1 VNRVVGLETE
11 YGALVHDAELSTEAW
26 PARVKNYI
34 FRQARAGALDLHY
47 RDYEEPPGNGGFL
60 LNGGRLYLDMGHI
73 EYASPECVRL
83 RDAVVYD
90 LAGDALLLNALR
102 EMQACDHVSF
112 IKNNIDH
119 YTGATFGCHENY
131 LMRRETQFTP
141 PVLGTLLCFLA
152 TRQIYTGAGRIGQAH
167 PLAFDFDLP
176 PSATPVRFQISQRA
190 DHIVNDIYQ
199 WVQFNRAIIN
209 ARDEPLADYR
219 KFRRL
224 HLLIGDSN
232 MSPFA
237 TALKV
242 GTTACILTLLEEGKF
257 PRGLILQDAVVATRG
272 VSHQPD
278 GPWSVELENGET
290 AGALEIQ
297 WRFLEAAGK
306 YLQGRDPE
314 IDWLLESWSFV
325 LDSFATNPDA
335 LIGGVDW
342 ITKRWLLEK
351 FAEAESLSWD
361 DPWLLSLDLEYHN
374 IDPSRG
380 LFFQVKAGKRITDW
394 NQSVRIK
401 NASYRPPANSRAAGR
416 SQAVAWFRDCLGTA
430 GHLGH
435 ERSFQHLHQGGQCF
449 FAAIK
454 RELLQP
460 LQRRDPVVFAQGRFV
475 SLRLRHVQWNYFWI
489 FLGFDSIKAIERL
502 FYRFGQVIKGVNV
515 FPVYFRYR
523 EVSEVFITDRS
534 VHGKDLA

>member
-1 VNRVVGLETE
+1 MNRIVGLETE
-11 YGALVHDAELSTEAW
+11 YGVLVRAGEPSGEAW
-26 PARVKNYI
+26 PARVKNHI
-34 FRQARAGALDLHY
+34 FRQACLGAIDLHY

-83 RDAVVYD
+83 RDIVTYET
-90 LAGDALLLNALR
+90 AGDALLLNALR
-102 EMQACDHVSF
+102 ELHATEQVSF

-141 PVLGTLLCFLA
+141 PVLGSLLTFLA
-152 TRQIYTGAGRIGQAH
+152 TRQIFTGAGRVGQAH

-176 PSATPVRFQISQRA
+176 PSAIPVKFQLSQRA

-237 TALKV
+237 NALKV
-242 GTTACILTLLEEGKF
+242 GTTACALTLLEEGRF
-257 PRGLILQDAVVATRG
+257 PRGLILEDAVVSTRE
-272 VSHQPD
+272 VSHSPD
-278 GPWSVELENGET
+278 GPWLVRLENGKTVE
-290 AGALEIQ
+290 ALDVQ
-297 WRFLEAAGK
+297 WRFLDAAGK

-314 IDWLLESWSFV
+314 IDWLLENWSFT
-325 LDSFATNPDA
+325 LESLRTNPMA
-335 LIGGVDW
+335 LVGGVDW
-342 ITKRWLLEK
+342 ITKRWLLET
-351 FAEAESLSWD
+351 FAEAEGLSWD

-374 IDPSRG
+374 IDPVRG
-380 LFFQVKAGKRITDW
+380 LFFQVKGGKRISDW

-401 NASYRPPANSRAAGR
+401 SANYRPPNNSRAAGR
-416 SQAVAWFRDCLGTA
+416 SQAVAQFR
-430 GHLGH
+430 
-435 ERSFQHLHQGGQCF
+435 ES
-449 FAAIK
+449 
-454 RELLQP
+454 P
-460 LQRRDPVVFAQGRFV
+460 LPYVIN
-475 SLRLRHVQWNYFWI
+475 W
-489 FLGFDSIKAIERL
+489 DSIASGPNHTLIMSDPYETYAPEVRAFL
-502 FYRFGQVIKGVNV
+502 
-515 FPVYFRYR
+515 R
-523 EVSEVFITDRS
+523 EVKAD
-534 VHGKDLA
+534 A